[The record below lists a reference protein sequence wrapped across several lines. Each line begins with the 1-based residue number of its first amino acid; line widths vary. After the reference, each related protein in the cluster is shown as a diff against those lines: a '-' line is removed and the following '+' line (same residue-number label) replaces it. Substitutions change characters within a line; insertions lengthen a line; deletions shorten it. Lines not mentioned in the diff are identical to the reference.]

1 MLESSVKSSAASAT
15 LCRMMTHLPA
25 ARTSNNPHTLSG
37 RDLERDVV
45 QDLWAILQ
53 KCCQNM
59 TQHDTTCCVRAHR
72 GVSRREPLDYEVST
86 GGPVRGRHTVGR
98 RLWLLLDGEILL
110 YALQAVKRK
119 LQYFASCFSIQ
130 VALTCYLRTTESR
143 LEQLSAIH
151 YYKHTVNLEG
161 VEDPDH
167 GEYHPTERGCG
178 AVIQIFSRDSET
190 RRIWTY

>member
-1 MLESSVKSSAASAT
+1 MLESSVKSSVVSAT
-15 LCRMMTHLPA
+15 LRRMMTHLPA

-45 QDLWAILQ
+45 QDLWAILR

-59 TQHDTTCCVRAHR
+59 TQHVVSELTGEYRAESLSTTRCPLAGQYAGGTPSAEGFGSCSMERYCCMR
-72 GVSRREPLDYEVST
+72 SK
-86 GGPVRGRHTVGR
+86 
-98 RLWLLLDGEILL
+98 LW
-110 YALQAVKRK
+110 RK
-119 LQYFASCFSIQ
+119 LQHLSSCPSLQ
-130 VALTCYLRTTESR
+130 LALTCCLRTTESR
-143 LEQLSAIH
+143 LEQLPAIH

-178 AVIQIFSRDSET
+178 AVIQMFCRDSET
-190 RRIWTY
+190 RRIWTHWPC